1 MIKKTNNIWNDVY
14 KNFEKGKP
22 PGIQYPTEAFV
33 VFVSNLQKNKKNY
46 FEDLG
51 KEFSARN
58 NFKGKALDI
67 GFGSLSNLLMLKDK
81 GFQGY
86 GAEISKEAVK
96 RGKQLIKKKKLE
108 KKIFLKVFRNSQL
121 PYKSNYFDLVSGFQ
135 SIYYNLNLEEFIKSE
150 IYRILKPGGKFIFS
164 FFAKNHSYMKYINKS
179 EKNIYYFNK
188 FHPNKRLHQAKFY
201 FAKDTKDLKRL
212 FKIFKKVNVFYTKSN
227 QTVFNENWWYVVGEK

>member
-1 MIKKTNNIWNDVY
+1 MITKTNIIWNDLY

-67 GFGSLSNLLMLKDK
+67 GFGSLANLLLLKDK
-81 GFQGY
+81 GFNCY

-96 RGKQLIKKKKLE
+96 RGKQLIKKKQLE
-108 KKIFLKVFRNSQL
+108 KKIFLKVFKNNHL
-121 PYKSNYFDLVSGFQ
+121 PYKKNDFDLVCGFQ
-135 SIYYNLNLEEFIKSE
+135 SIYYNLNLEKFIKYE
-150 IYRILKPGGKFIFS
+150 IHRILKPGGKFIFS
-164 FFAKNHSYMKYINKS
+164 FFSKDHSYMKYINKS
-179 EKNIYYFNK
+179 KKNIYYFNK
-188 FHPNKRLHQAKFY
+188 SHPNKRLHNAKFY
-201 FAKDTKDLKRL
+201 FAKDKKDLKEL
-212 FKIFKKVNVFYTKSN
+212 FKMFKKVKIFHTKSN
-227 QTVFNENWWYVVGEK
+227 QTVFNENWWYVIGEK